1 MAQSLGFI
9 YALFLFFSILGKST
23 KQILLMQTISFLFK
37 SVHYYLLG
45 GISGFVTSF
54 ISMLRNLIFYRVKE
68 NYIFTIIFILIYIVI
83 GIATYNSFYSLL
95 PVIATIVY
103 TLIIN
108 YDNPK
113 YLRLGMLFTSITW
126 LIYNIYIISYSG
138 IIIQIIMIVTN
149 IFAILKLDKK
159 K

>member
-1 MAQSLGFI
+1 MAQLLGLF

-23 KQILLMQTISFLFK
+23 KQILFMQTISFLFK
-37 SVHYYLLG
+37 SFHYYLLG

-54 ISMLRNLIFYRVKE
+54 ISMLRNIIFYRIKE
-68 NYIFTIIFILIYIVI
+68 NYILTIIFILIYIII
-83 GIATYNSFYSLL
+83 GIVTYNSSYSLL
-95 PVIATIVY
+95 PVIATTVY

-138 IIIQIIMIVTN
+138 IIIQIIMIITN
-149 IFAILKLDKK
+149 IFAIIKLDKK

>member
-54 ISMLRNLIFYRVKE
+54 ISMLRNLIFYRIKE

-83 GIATYNSFYSLL
+83 GIVTYNSFYSFL
-95 PVIATIVY
+95 PAIATIVY

-126 LIYNIYIISYSG
+126 LIYNVYIISYSG

>member
-1 MAQSLGFI
+1 MAQLLGLF
-9 YALFLFFSILGKST
+9 YALFLFFSILGKNT

-37 SVHYYLLG
+37 SFHYYLLG

-54 ISMLRNLIFYRVKE
+54 ISMLRNIIFYRIKE
-68 NYIFTIIFILIYIVI
+68 NYILTIIFILIYLII
-83 GIATYNSFYSLL
+83 GIVTYNSFYSLL

-126 LIYNIYIISYSG
+126 LIYNIYIISSY
-138 IIIQIIMIVTN
+138 
-149 IFAILKLDKK
+149 L
-159 K
+159 

>member
-1 MAQSLGFI
+1 MAQLLGLF
-9 YALFLFFSILGKST
+9 YALFLFFSILGKNT

-37 SVHYYLLG
+37 SFHYYLLG

-54 ISMLRNLIFYRVKE
+54 ISMLRNIVFYRIKE
-68 NYIFTIIFILIYIVI
+68 NYILTIIFILIYLII
-83 GIATYNSFYSLL
+83 GIVTYNSFYSLL

-138 IIIQIIMIVTN
+138 IIIQIIMIITN
-149 IFAILKLDKK
+149 IFAIIKLDKK

>member
-1 MAQSLGFI
+1 MAQLLGLF
-9 YALFLFFSILGKST
+9 YALFLFFSILGKNT

-37 SVHYYLLG
+37 SFHYYLLG

-54 ISMLRNLIFYRVKE
+54 ISMLRNIIFYRIKE
-68 NYIFTIIFILIYIVI
+68 NYIFTIVFIIIYIII
-83 GIATYNSFYSLL
+83 GIVTYNSFYSLL

-138 IIIQIIMIVTN
+138 IIIQIIMIITN
-149 IFAILKLDKK
+149 IFAIIKLDKK